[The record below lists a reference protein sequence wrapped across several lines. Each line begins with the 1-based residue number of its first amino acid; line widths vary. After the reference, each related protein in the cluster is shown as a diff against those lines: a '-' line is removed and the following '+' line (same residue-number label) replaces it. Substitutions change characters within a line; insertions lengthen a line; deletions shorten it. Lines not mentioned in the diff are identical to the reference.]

1 MNFGV
6 IAIVPP
12 HAGASA
18 PNVRAVASVILSKAV
33 CKSPSTKVLFLL
45 EQYPILLFQGTVAIA
60 QNSVSNN
67 CAVQ

>member
-33 CKSPSTKVLFLL
+33 CKSPSTKVLFFARAV
-45 EQYPILLFQGTVAIA
+45 PDFV
-60 QNSVSNN
+60 VSRD
-67 CAVQ
+67 CSHSAKFS